1 MVGLIA
7 RGLFPNG
14 EIIEFEGSSFDEK
27 IERTKN
33 LIDAGTQTIY
43 EATFQYKDVVVM
55 VDILHHGKHGWEL
68 YEVKSSTSL
77 RNTYENDL
85 SLQHYVVSGSG
96 LDLHSAS
103 LIHINNQY
111 VRQGD
116 LDLHELFAVSDFT
129 DAAVSNQS
137 FIEKEMIMI
146 SEAMSGEMP
155 ERDIGLYCNAP
166 YECDYKEHC
175 WEHIPEVSVF
185 NINFLA
191 KGEKFELYYK
201 GIVEFADVPE
211 DYGLNHSQNL
221 QVEAELT
228 GREFVEP
235 DKIRE
240 FLRTIHYPL
249 YFLDFETVSY
259 AIPPFEG
266 LRPYQQIPFQ
276 YSLHFLDSE
285 EGELKHEEFLAEA
298 GTDPR
303 ETLAMR
309 LISAIPEEAC
319 ILTYNC
325 GFEKGIIR
333 KLAGQFPQYFDQ
345 LMTIHSQIEDL
356 MIPFQRKY
364 LYTKAMKGK
373 YSIKYVLPALVPEL
387 NHDQL
392 EISDGMTASHT
403 FAALHL
409 IQDKSKVEESRRNL
423 LEYCKLDTLAMVKIL
438 DKLRSIARE

>member
-1 MVGLIA
+1 VANQQESRSSYLYAHERRM
-7 RGLFPNG
+7 RGR
-14 EIIEFEGSSFDEK
+14 I
-27 IERTKN
+27 
-33 LIDAGTQTIY
+33 
-43 EATFQYKDVVVM
+43 
-55 VDILHHGKHGWEL
+55 
-68 YEVKSSTSL
+68 
-77 RNTYENDL
+77 
-85 SLQHYVVSGSG
+85 
-96 LDLHSAS
+96 
-103 LIHINNQY
+103 
-111 VRQGD
+111 VRICY
-116 LDLHELFAVSDFT
+116 L
-129 DAAVSNQS
+129 
-137 FIEKEMIMI
+137 
-146 SEAMSGEMP
+146 
-155 ERDIGLYCNAP
+155 DIGLYCNAP

-185 NINFLA
+185 DLNFLA

-201 GIVEFADVPE
+201 GIVEFADVPK

-228 GREFVEP
+228 GREFVEQ

-303 ETLAMR
+303 ETLATR

-333 KLAGQFPQYFDQ
+333 KLAGQFPQYFDR
-345 LMTIHSQIEDL
+345 LMSIHSQIKDL
-356 MIPFQRKY
+356 MVPFQRKH

-392 EISDGMTASHT
+392 EISDGMTASNT

-409 IQDKSKVEESRRNL
+409 VQDKSKVDEIRQNL

-438 DKLRSIARE
+438 DKLRSIAQQ